1 MTNAKTGLVVVASQY
16 ESGGQRAQELAALA
30 KASLEQRE
38 ITVAEGAKVVWD
50 AADAIDVCKELRK
63 QEIDSL
69 TIILSTW
76 VTDSLLYV
84 LVHELPVPVVFWAVS
99 AVMTL
104 MAYIPCTVMVLIS
117 A

>member
-63 QEIDSL
+63 TRDRFPHDYSEHLGDG
-69 TIILSTW
+69 
-76 VTDSLLYV
+76 
-84 LVHELPVPVVFWAVS
+84 LPAVC
-99 AVMTL
+99 VGT
-104 MAYIPCTVMVLIS
+104 
-117 A
+117 